1 LQRQAAKA
9 KEPTGAFLT
18 ELLTALGAE
27 KPLVIL
33 ATKPFAILTTLF
45 SAVIGFRTFKVDFY
59 YYLRFHLPT

>member
-9 KEPTGAFLT
+9 KERTGAFFLK
-18 ELLTALGAE
+18 LLAGLAAV
-27 KPLVIL
+27 KPSVIL